1 MPPKAQKVG
10 EAKVVTAVENSYAA
24 LKWSPLELTDKLG
37 NKHMV
42 ETLDHNGRTYIKG
55 DNKVVR
61 GYASKLAQER
71 TESGEY
77 RYSRVS
83 FYQTKEQNVMERCKF
98 GSPDINTIAFSR
110 KAERGVEF

>member
-1 MPPKAQKVG
+1 MAPKVQKTQ
-10 EAKVVTAVENSYAA
+10 EAKALISEDNQYST

-83 FYQTKEQNVMERCKF
+83 FYQTKEKNVMERCKF